1 MYHDTYQSQYAII
14 IANNMRVA
22 EVSLC
27 LAAYLIVPESCVS
40 NYWAIRA
47 VYSWSCPTF
56 CPRSFNWSIGVYRGP
71 CKPNFSTTYDA
82 EFRSPKEESGH
93 AWKVIIWED
102 AMTVEPLLATRAQ
115 RAFIL
120 TSASLISILSFG
132 EWRRSDCVY
141 SHCSCVPY
149 VLMYHSGNQKFIME
163 FRGDRCACHGFYNIR
178 NGVYFNI
185 FNVNLA

>member
-14 IANNMRVA
+14 INNMRVA
-22 EVSLC
+22 ESFIVLSCLPDSTWKLC
-27 LAAYLIVPESCVS
+27 IKLLGHPGRLLVISS
-40 NYWAIRA
+40 HL
-47 VYSWSCPTF
+47 